1 MDANSGSVS
10 QLTSDNVELKKSIEE
25 LTGST
30 TGNSEAIV
38 VITTDLDA
46 VENDIAAIG
55 NVITRNTV

>member
-1 MDANSGSVS
+1 VDANSGSVS